1 MTAQLRRVFHR
12 FVLATLPAALAGTL
26 TIGVAPAQAGP
37 QAKSKKVQ
45 PAAGRSSESKS
56 NKTSSDRKSA
66 AKKGNNDTKTAKA
79 GRVLQ
84 SGKASWYGPGF
95 HGRKTANGEKFDMYE
110 LTAAHKTLPLGSRVM
125 VRNPANGK
133 EVVVRIND
141 RGPYAHGR
149 ILDLSKAAASQLG
162 LISRG
167 HGDVVLQALGDQDS
181 GVGLNSRQ
189 LASAEPDQDASPNAK
204 RNAQVLAQTRFGDSK
219 MALGNPVTLDEPA
232 SAPAVPLSVAVGPPE
247 GLSST
252 GVTAVVEAPR
262 MGLNWS
268 PWMRP
273 DWGMQRQW
281 AQGADVA
288 AQGKPDANA
297 AADAS
302 AQANA
307 AATAETVTLTAEG
320 ARAPRRLQ
328 LDDSKLLRVKHEPG
342 TIAAG
347 DVSLSGAAEPAR
359 PLPSAGEQ

>member
-1 MTAQLRRVFHR
+1 MTAGVRRVFHR
-12 FVLATLPAALAGTL
+12 LVLATLPAALAGTL
-26 TIGVAPAQAGP
+26 TIGVVPAQAGP

-45 PAAGRSSESKS
+45 PAAGRSSESKI
-56 NKTSSDRKSA
+56 KGSDSKSA
-66 AKKGNNDTKTAKA
+66 AKSGNTKTAQA

-167 HGDVVLQALGDQDS
+167 HGDVVLQALGDADS
-181 GVGLNSRQ
+181 GTGLNARQ
-189 LASAEPDQDASPNAK
+189 LASAEPVEDSPSRK
-204 RNAQVLAQTRFGDSK
+204 RQAEVLAQTRFGDSK
-219 MALGNPVTLDEPA
+219 VALGNAVA
-232 SAPAVPLSVAVGPPE
+232 SEAPSPGPNLPLSVAVGPPE

-252 GVTAVVEAPR
+252 GVTALVEAPR

-268 PWMRP
+268 PWLRP
-273 DWGMQRQW
+273 DWGMQLTPAETASAATVT
-281 AQGADVA
+281 AQVPPPSATA
-288 AQGKPDANA
+288 PELA
-297 AADAS
+297 AASVEAT
-302 AQANA
+302 A
-307 AATAETVTLTAEG
+307 AA
-320 ARAPRRLQ
+320 RARLQ
-328 LDDSKLLRVKHEPG
+328 QIDEGKFVRVKHEPG
-342 TIAAG
+342 VIAAG
-347 DVSLSGAAEPAR
+347 DVVLSGSQPPVPASA
-359 PLPSAGEQ
+359 PGAGEQ